1 MFIKHFILFLLP
13 ILCYSQ
19 TATFYA
25 DSTDLY
31 HMTGMRKDIYERIT
45 QAEWKIKGKTL
56 RYGSKPVKVHID
68 NKIDTIFFRQ
78 NNDTKW
84 DTLICNINKPDTFK
98 FLYNPCCGG
107 FNVQKS
113 SRNIQGKVKFSLTEQ
128 NKNDTYLGILDD
140 AAVILSNSDTE
151 LSTYCRSAM
160 FPNIYNVAIQKVEIC
175 KDGDGCSGRC
185 INNEGDTISYLL
197 VSEKV
202 RFLSLPLSEE
212 PFVIKYDLSTSK
224 LLINQKE

>member
-1 MFIKHFILFLLP
+1 MFIRHFILFLLP
-13 ILCYSQ
+13 ILCHSQ

-31 HMTGMRKDIYERIT
+31 HMTGMRKEIHERIT

-56 RYGSKPVKVHID
+56 RYGSKPVKVTVD

-78 NNDTKW
+78 NNNAKW
-84 DTLICNINKPDTFK
+84 DTLICNINKPETFK
-98 FLYNPCCGG
+98 FLYNTCCGG

-113 SRNIQGKVKFSLTEQ
+113 SRNIWGKVKFSLIGQ
-128 NKNDTYLGILDD
+128 NKNDTYIGILDD
-140 AAVILSNSDTE
+140 AAVILSGLDTE
-151 LSTYCRSAM
+151 LAPYCRSAM
-160 FPNIYNVAIQKVEIC
+160 HPNIYRVAIQKIEIC
-175 KDGDGCSGRC
+175 QESDGCSEKC
-185 INNEGDTISYLL
+185 INNKGDIISFLP

-202 RFLSLPLSEE
+202 RFLYLPLSEE

-224 LLINQKE
+224 VIIDYR